1 MVQFTSLRL
10 ACEFSSSNQKP
21 FSSWEKAGD
30 TKWVN
35 GMGQRQTK
43 KAIVGEGELKNDI
56 LFLNDHDI
64 STKQSGAFYCKVAKG
79 YKVTLRILTDNNNY
93 FEDNTK
99 NSKAA
104 AKNALQTRSA
114 NLFDSEMFVTMFED
128 DYLSIDIDE
137 EESGIYRYR
146 LRLND
151 EFVNV
156 KDPDRINDETWIKLE
171 EARLADGSDQEIVID
186 DTDFVK
192 QDQLYDED
200 GNLIDDDITDDI
212 DIIDGQKAKEL
223 IEEEEEKK
231 KESNGMSWK
240 GVLIIGAVVV
250 GIVLLLRFARNSR
263 ASSGESSTK
272 SPSDGGSSGE

>member
-1 MVQFTSLRL
+1 MVLFTSLRL
-10 ACEFSSSNQKP
+10 ACEFSTTNLQP

-43 KAIVGEGELKNDI
+43 KAIIGEGELKNDI

-79 YKVTLRILTDNNNY
+79 YKVTLRILTDNDNY

-104 AKNALQTRSA
+104 SKNNLQTRNA

-137 EESGIYRYR
+137 EESGIFRYR

-171 EARLADGSDQEIVID
+171 EARLADGSDLELVID

-192 QDQLYDED
+192 QGQLYDED
-200 GNLIDDDITDDI
+200 GNLIDGDITDDI
-212 DIIDGQKAKEL
+212 IDGKKGMEL
-223 IEEEEEKK
+223 IEREEEK

-263 ASSGESSTK
+263 TSSSSSSTK